1 MIFRNYPVLHP
12 WHSQEIGENPPEFL
26 NAVIEIP
33 KDSKVKYELDKR
45 SGFIK
50 VDRVLYGP
58 YVYPAN
64 YGFIPQTYCD
74 DGDPLD
80 IMVYCQQPIY
90 PRTIAPARV
99 IGGLKMFDQGQGD
112 DKIFAVMEGDP
123 AYKGIRDISQMPD
136 YLLQELKE
144 FFTNYKNL
152 EKKEVEVIDFY
163 GREQALEAVSSAL
176 ALYREKAEE
185 LQKKDST

>member
-12 WHSQEIGENPPEFL
+12 WHSADLGENPPEYL
-26 NAVIEIP
+26 NAIIEVP
-33 KDSKVKYELDKR
+33 KESKVKYELDKR

-50 VDRVLYGP
+50 VDRILYGP

-64 YGFIPQTYCD
+64 YGFIPQTYCE

-80 IMVYCQQPIY
+80 IMVYCQEAIF

-99 IGGLKMFDQGQGD
+99 IGGLKMFDQGESD

-123 AYKGIRDISQMPD
+123 AYKEIKDISEMPP
-136 YLLQELKE
+136 YMLRELRE

-152 EKKEVEVIDFY
+152 ENKEVEVIDFY
-163 GREQALEAVSSAL
+163 GREKAFQAVNDAFE
-176 ALYREKAEE
+176 LYRKHADE
-185 LQKKDST
+185 LQKKDSA